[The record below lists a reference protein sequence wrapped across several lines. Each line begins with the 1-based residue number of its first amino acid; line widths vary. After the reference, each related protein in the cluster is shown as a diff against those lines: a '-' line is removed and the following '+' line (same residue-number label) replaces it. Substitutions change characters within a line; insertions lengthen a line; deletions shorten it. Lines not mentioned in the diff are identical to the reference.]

1 MLRHTPMMTNQRKTY
16 TDEKLLDV
24 TLSMKNISLLVEEI
38 VHWRINH
45 DDEEKPQAAV
55 NENPYLSRFY

>member
-1 MLRHTPMMTNQRKTY
+1 MTTNQRKIY

-24 TLSMKNISLLVEEI
+24 ILSMKDVSLFVEEI
-38 VHWRINH
+38 VHWRI
-45 DDEEKPQAAV
+45 DLGDEEKPQAAV